1 MMDDRWIERWET
13 SIGVAPQL
21 STFFSSREAHTILRE
36 FKSYAKAEGDVEVL
50 AFLLIFYVWPEQG
63 RTRRP
68 SPVTL
73 KRIAR
78 SLKACSRHLA
88 TLAGTGLL
96 GVPDTVQQTCDQLLQ
111 WAAHL
116 TLEARGWPMT
126 PIGEL
131 WIGTIPPAAK
141 RHRAKRQTISFLTYY
156 FETLGRPVPPWQLI
170 TRFLILTKLA
180 PSTARHKHIASWW
193 SNVQQREHRSA
204 RTEPLAPFQESQ
216 LILFKHFKEHVWSG
230 SPQRSAPARA

>member
-13 SIGVAPQL
+13 KWGLAPRL
-21 STFFSSREAHTILRE
+21 SDFFSTPDARTVLRE
-36 FKSYAKAEGDVEVL
+36 LHSCAGMKGDAEVL
-50 AFLLIFYVWPEQG
+50 AFILVFYVWPKQG

-68 SPVTL
+68 SPQTL
-73 KRIAR
+73 KGIAR
-78 SLKACSRHLA
+78 SLKTCSGHLE

-96 GVPDTVQQTCDQLLQ
+96 GVPETTQQTCDQLRQ

-116 TLEARGWPMT
+116 ILEARGWPMT
-126 PIGEL
+126 AIGEL

-156 FETLGRPVPPWQLI
+156 FKTLGRPVPPWGLI

-180 PSTARHKHIASWW
+180 PSTASDKHISTWW
-193 SNVQQREHRSA
+193 SNVQRREHRRA

-216 LILFKHFKEHVWSG
+216 LILFAHFKEQVWAG
-230 SPQRSAPARA
+230 SP

>member
-1 MMDDRWIERWET
+1 METWIQRWET
-13 SIGVAPQL
+13 KWGLAPRL
-21 STFFSSREAHTILRE
+21 SEFFSTPEADTLLRE
-36 FKSYAKAEGDVEVL
+36 VDSCAEMKGDGEVL
-50 AFLLIFYVWPEQG
+50 AFVLIFYVWPEQG
-63 RTRRP
+63 RIRRP
-68 SPVTL
+68 TPNTL
-73 KRIAR
+73 KQMAR
-78 SLKACSRHLA
+78 SLTDASQHLA

-96 GVPDTVQQTCDQLLQ
+96 GLPDTVQQTCDQLQQ

-131 WIGTIPPAAK
+131 WIGTLPPAAK

-156 FETLGRPVPPWQLI
+156 FKTLGCAVPPWQLI

-180 PSTARHKHIASWW
+180 PSTARHDSIATWW

-204 RTEPLAPFQESQ
+204 RAAPLAPFQESQ
-216 LILFKHFKEHVWSG
+216 LVLFQHVKELVWSE
-230 SPQRSAPARA
+230 SPERSALVSSTT